1 MAKHD
6 FYSPRKANTSTFGEA
21 LHELLNAYQLNA
33 KYEQTRLINSW
44 GHLMGE
50 PIAKR
55 TDKLF
60 INNKKLY
67 VKLSSAA
74 LKQELNMSKSKILA
88 LFLKEFGE
96 VLIEDVV
103 FL

>member
-1 MAKHD
+1 MPKHD
-6 FYSPRKANTSTFGEA
+6 FYSPRKAATSTFGEA
-21 LHELLNAYQLNA
+21 MHELLNAYQLNA

-44 GHLMGE
+44 DRLMGE

-55 TDKLF
+55 TDNIF
-60 INNKKLY
+60 INNRKLY

-74 LKQELNMSKSKILA
+74 LKQELNLSKSKILA
-88 LFLKEFGE
+88 IFMREFGE
-96 VLIEDVV
+96 VLVDDVV

>member
-6 FYSPRKANTSTFGEA
+6 FYTPRKADTSTFGEA

-33 KYEQTRLINSW
+33 KYEQTKLINSW
-44 GHLMGE
+44 GRLMGE

-60 INNKKLY
+60 INNQKLY
-67 VKLSSAA
+67 VKLNSAA
-74 LKQELNMSKSKILA
+74 LKQELNMSKSKILS
-88 LFLKEFGE
+88 LFIREFGE

>member
-1 MAKHD
+1 MAKND
-6 FYSPRKANTSTFGEA
+6 LYSSRKADTTTFGESMR
-21 LHELLNAYQLNA
+21 ELLQVYQLNA

-44 GHLMGE
+44 ERLMGE

-60 INNKKLY
+60 INNQKLY
-67 VKLSSAA
+67 VKLNSAA

-88 LFLKEFGE
+88 IFLKEFNE
-96 VLIEDVV
+96 VVIEDVV

>member
-6 FYSPRKANTSTFGEA
+6 FYSPRKAETSTFGEA
-21 LHELLNAYQLNA
+21 LRELLNAYQLNA
-33 KYEQTRLINSW
+33 KYEQTKLINSW
-44 GHLMGE
+44 DRLMGE

-55 TDKLF
+55 TDKIF

-67 VKLSSAA
+67 VKLNSAA
-74 LKQELNMSKSKILA
+74 LKQELNMSKTKILS
-88 LFLKEFGE
+88 LFIREFGE